1 MVKPNLD
8 NWKLNLE
15 DIHWIENALGY
26 RLQRLSMKRLTV
38 KKQSSKD
45 NIDNEIRHITEL
57 QGKMFNQ
64 KEWRR
69 AKIGDTPYISG

>member
-1 MVKPNLD
+1 MPKPNLD

-15 DIHWIENALGY
+15 DIYWIESSLAY
-26 RLQRLSMKRLTV
+26 RLQRLTMKRLTV
-38 KKQSSKD
+38 KKQNSKD
-45 NIDNEIRHITEL
+45 SIDNEIKHITEL

-69 AKIGDTPYISG
+69 ATIGNTPYISG

>member
-1 MVKPNLD
+1 
-8 NWKLNLE
+8 
-15 DIHWIENALGY
+15 
-26 RLQRLSMKRLTV
+26 MKRLTV

-45 NIDNEIRHITEL
+45 DIDNEIKHITEL

-69 AKIGDTPYISG
+69 AKIGNMPYISG

>member
-15 DIHWIENALGY
+15 DIHWIEYALSY
-26 RLQRLSMKRLTV
+26 RLQRLTMKRFTV

-45 NIDNEIRHITEL
+45 NIDNEIKHITEL

-69 AKIGDTPYISG
+69 AKIGNMPYISG

>member
-1 MVKPNLD
+1 MNKPNLD
-8 NWKLNLE
+8 NWKLDLE
-15 DIHWIENALGY
+15 DIHWIETALIY

-45 NIDNEIRHITEL
+45 DIDREIKHITEL

-69 AKIGDTPYISG
+69 KKIGSIPYISG

>member
-26 RLQRLSMKRLTV
+26 RLRRLTMKRLTV

-69 AKIGDTPYISG
+69 SKVGNTPYISG

>member
-15 DIHWIENALGY
+15 DIHWIENSLSY
-26 RLQRLSMKRLTV
+26 RLQRLTMKRLTV

-45 NIDNEIRHITEL
+45 NIDNEIKHITEL
-57 QGKMFNQ
+57 QEKMFNQ

-69 AKIGDTPYISG
+69 AKVGNTPYISG

>member
-1 MVKPNLD
+1 MVKPNLN

-15 DIHWIENALGY
+15 DIHWIEYALSY
-26 RLQRLSMKRLTV
+26 RLHKLTMKRLTV

-45 NIDNEIRHITEL
+45 DIDNEIKHITEL

-69 AKIGDTPYISG
+69 AKIGNIPYISG

>member
-26 RLQRLSMKRLTV
+26 RLQRLAMKRLTV

-45 NIDNEIRHITEL
+45 NID
-57 QGKMFNQ
+57 KDYF
-64 KEWRR
+64 KEYIKNKTKKVLK
-69 AKIGDTPYISG
+69 KIKKLKQHG

>member
-15 DIHWIENALGY
+15 DIHWIENALSY
-26 RLQRLSMKRLTV
+26 RLQRLTMKRFTV
-38 KKQSSKD
+38 KKD
-45 NIDNEIRHITEL
+45 NIDNEIKHITEL

-69 AKIGDTPYISG
+69 VKVGNTPYISG

>member
-1 MVKPNLD
+1 LT
-8 NWKLNLE
+8 
-15 DIHWIENALGY
+15 
-26 RLQRLSMKRLTV
+26 MKRLTV

-45 NIDNEIRHITEL
+45 NIDNEISHITEL

-69 AKIGDTPYISG
+69 AKVGDTPYISG